1 MTPQQKSNV
10 LSSLNLAKYEARQV
24 ARQHRV
30 QNEEDWYS
38 HALELLCNA
47 SVSFDADKCD
57 FRNWAKFVIRR
68 GFVDW
73 LRVNGPYKRNK
84 SGPNKENFKII
95 YSDTPIDRL
104 SDSSPEEILSAVQQL
119 NIIDNQIL
127 EIF

>member
-1 MTPQQKSNV
+1 MTEKQKSNA
-10 LSSLNLAKYEARQV
+10 LSFLNLAKHEARQV
-24 ARQHRV
+24 ARVHKV

-38 HALELLCNA
+38 HSLELLCHA
-47 SVSFDADKCD
+47 AISFNADKCD

-73 LRVNGPYKRNK
+73 LRVNGPYKRDK
-84 SGPNKENFKII
+84 KKKNKENIKII
-95 YSDTPIDRL
+95 YSTKPVERV
-104 SDSSPEEILSAVQQL
+104 SDSSPEAILSAIQEL

>member
-10 LSSLNLAKYEARQV
+10 LSSLNLAKHEARQV

-47 SVSFDADKCD
+47 SISFDADKCD

-84 SGPNKENFKII
+84 TGPNKENLKII
-95 YSDTPIDRL
+95 YL
-104 SDSSPEEILSAVQQL
+104 SESIESVSLNTPEEILSAVQEL